1 MAKKKYYPVIRKF
14 DITGGSNTFTICDTM
29 KEMSRLNHRLYRQT
43 RIPTVNVRLRQD
55 SALPAVDVYALRT
68 DWMLCNSVKMAFEQY
83 RAATAETRAVM
94 SKKQIARWEDFRI
107 NHGLSPVNEASSILY
122 TYNLTGSPQVIGR
135 TNMTTGEFQLT
146 EVEDD
151 SGVTHTFTLGA
162 AATNEYNII
171 AEYDKAADTDSAPS
185 NTVSSGDLPY
195 AGLDDDIDATIKA
208 DLEQRGND
216 PPYDSDSLQPDSPW
230 VRVGTIG
237 VGAAHSTLST
247 GQFEAPL
254 GLVLLGGYTY
264 AGSGESSEEGNIS
277 IEIKAGDYKGVHA
290 PSMV

>member
-1 MAKKKYYPVIRKF
+1 MAKKYYPVIRKF
-14 DITGGSNTFTICDTM
+14 DITGGSQEFTICDTM
-29 KEMSRLNHRLYRQT
+29 KSLSRLNHRLYRQT

-55 SALPAVDVYALRT
+55 SALVAVDVYALRT

-83 RAATAETRAVM
+83 QKATSETRAMM
-94 SKKQIARWEDFRI
+94 SDKQIARWEDFRI
-107 NHGLSPVNEASSILY
+107 NHGMSPVNEAAPLLY
-122 TYNLTGSPQVIGR
+122 TYALTGSPVAIGR
-135 TNMTTGEFQLT
+135 SPMTTGEFELS

-151 SGVTHTFTLGA
+151 SGVIHTFTLGSA
-162 AATNEYNII
+162 ASNEYNII
-171 AEYDKAADTDSAPS
+171 SEYDKAADTDDGPA
-185 NTVSSGDLPY
+185 NTVTLGSVPY
-195 AGLDDDIDATIKA
+195 EGLDDDITVSTFQ
-208 DLEQRGND
+208 DLEQRGNS

-230 VRVGTIG
+230 IRVGTVG

-264 AGSGESSEEGNIS
+264 AGAGESSEEGNIS
-277 IEIKAGDYKGVHA
+277 IEVKAGDYKGVHA